1 MSSCSPSQTP
11 SSNTDSSPFFD
22 LKAYFQSEIKQLN
35 KTQPKVLKKVAV
47 EEKQEEKTLQKL
59 NYEQELKSFIDADI
73 NKVAWYDKY
82 NIDSTVNN
90 EGQLEKLTYQ
100 ATENDLRTR
109 SIEISFDEN
118 NEVHLVHIHLDS
130 QSKVAGSEKNMT
142 YETNKGFKIVTTQSL
157 IGTDEKTISLEATF
171 LD

>member
-1 MSSCSPSQTP
+1 M
-11 SSNTDSSPFFD
+11 
-22 LKAYFQSEIKQLN
+22 
-35 KTQPKVLKKVAV
+35 LKKVAV